1 MYNAC
6 IWGHSENRRI
16 LGIQYSALLG
26 VGRVCPISGLVE
38 ETEWVSFSMTIKL
51 NILLRAVTSVATGQ
65 TTSFLAD

>member
-38 ETEWVSFSMTIKL
+38 EMEWVPFSMTIKL
-51 NILLRAVTSVATGQ
+51 NVLLRAVTSLQDKQRV
-65 TTSFLAD
+65 SWLAS